1 MYFLFFSLYFFCH
14 SDKPRTP
21 KRMKKNA
28 SSEEEVPVVVPS
40 RKLRKQLPPL
50 KASDDEDMNPPESD
64 EESVVSSSNE
74 EGVYADEYPRE
85 LSDLEDNQDDDD
97 NEDDDEG
104 EEEENSE
111 KDEEN
116 RDGDDSLI
124 DGDTKMPHED
134 DDFDGTNEEDDDEN
148 YINEDEVVDD
158 NENNEE
164 GDVEANEV
172 TDEMGE
178 TVCFTNEPP
187 QDLEEV
193 KTRVEKVI
201 SVLSNFSERRDPEKS
216 RSEYIEQLKK
226 DLMFLYGYNEF
237 LMERLMELFEVNELK
252 EFLDSSEVERPVTIR
267 TNTLKTRRRDLAQA
281 LINRGVNLDPIGK
294 WSRVGLV
301 IYDSQV
307 PIGATPEYL
316 AGHYMLQGTA
326 SLLPVMA
333 LDPKENERI
342 LDMCSAPGGKTT
354 HIASLMK
361 NTGILFAND
370 ARKERLAAVVGNI
383 HRLGITNTV
392 VCNYDGR
399 KFPSVMTGFD
409 RILLDAPCS
418 GTGVIAKDPAVKI
431 NKV

>member
-1 MYFLFFSLYFFCH
+1 
-14 SDKPRTP
+14 
-21 KRMKKNA
+21 MKKDA
-28 SSEEEVPVVVPS
+28 SSEREVSAAPVDIRDG
-40 RKLRKQLPPL
+40 RKHRKQLPPL

-64 EESVVSSSNE
+64 EESALSSNE
-74 EGVYADEYPRE
+74 EGVYADEYPRG
-85 LSDLEDNQDDDD
+85 LSDSEDNQNDDEEEDLED
-97 NEDDDEG
+97 
-104 EEEENSE
+104 S
-111 KDEEN
+111 
-116 RDGDDSLI
+116 DDSLI
-124 DGDTKMPHED
+124 NDDARMEDGGDTYDEVA
-134 DDFDGTNEEDDDEN
+134 GESVDDEN
-148 YINEDEVVDD
+148 DYNEDEVDD
-158 NENNEE
+158 QDNVSNEQ
-164 GDVEANEV
+164 ANEPD
-172 TDEMGE
+172 DEVE
-178 TVCFTNEPP
+178 DAVCFSDEAP
-187 QDLEEV
+187 QDLEQV
-193 KTRVEKVI
+193 KARVEKVI
-201 SVLSNFSERRDPEKS
+201 SVLSSFSEKRNPEKS
-216 RSEYIEQLKK
+216 RSEYMEQLKK
-226 DLMFLYGYNEF
+226 DLMFLYSYNEF
-237 LMERLMELFEVNELK
+237 LMERLIELFEVNELK
-252 EFLDSSEVERPVTIR
+252 EFLDASEVERPVTIR

-281 LINRGVNLDPIGK
+281 LISRGVNLDPIGK

-316 AGHYMLQGTA
+316 AGHYMMQGAA

-333 LDPKENERI
+333 LAPVENERI
-342 LDMCSAPGGKTT
+342 LDMCAAPGGKTT